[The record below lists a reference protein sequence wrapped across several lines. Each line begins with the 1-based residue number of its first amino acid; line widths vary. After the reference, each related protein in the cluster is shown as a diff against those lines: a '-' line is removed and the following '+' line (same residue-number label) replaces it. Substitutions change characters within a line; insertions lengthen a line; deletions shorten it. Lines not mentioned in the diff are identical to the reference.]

1 MSQSASSEAMRLEV
15 SRQAPEEAVH
25 NLIEHAAKLMV
36 SDLFFNTNENGVGVE
51 ARHLGILRHISD
63 LAGETGR
70 RCISHIKAVSGMNV
84 AEKRRPMDGRWI
96 FDRPSGH
103 RLDLR
108 INSIPTLYGEDMTLR
123 ILDRDNRLL
132 SIDDLGFRRRDYN
145 HFVRL
150 LNSPSGL
157 VLVTGLAGSGKTT
170 TLYAGLTYLNN
181 GERKINT
188 IEDPV
193 EYAIDGIRQSQINP
207 KLELGF
213 AELLRNILRQAPDV
227 IMVGEIRDPETAE
240 TAVRAANSGHLVL
253 ATLHAPIAAGA
264 IQSMLR
270 MGVHPHFLS
279 SSLLGVVAQRLMRT
293 LCPKCKTA
301 FDVSYAEHTFDEVKQ
316 WLEPGQGQSLF
327 GPKGCTECHMT
338 GYAGRT
344 GVFEVLTITSEL
356 RKLIEEKQPTQAI
369 RRRAIE
375 EGLIEFRHSAMLNV
389 ARGETSVEEVIRVV
403 PAEYLSLNE
412 EEVAA
417 PTV

>member
-1 MSQSASSEAMRLEV
+1 MNQAASNEAMRLDV

-25 NLIEHAAKLMV
+25 NLVEHAARLLV
-36 SDLFFNTNENGVGVE
+36 SDLFFNTNENGVAVE
-51 ARHLGILRHISD
+51 ARHLGILRHISE
-63 LAGETGR
+63 LPGETGR
-70 RCISHIKAVSGMNV
+70 RCISHIKAVAGMNV

-96 FDRPSGH
+96 FDRASGQ

-123 ILDRDNRLL
+123 ILDRENRLL
-132 SIDDLGFRRRDYN
+132 SIEDLGFRRRDYN
-145 HFVRL
+145 HFLRL

-157 VLVTGLAGSGKTT
+157 ILVTGLAGSGKTT
-170 TLYAGLTYLNN
+170 TLYAGLSYLNN

-253 ATLHAPIAAGA
+253 ATLHAPIAAGG

-293 LCPKCKTA
+293 LCPKCKAA

-316 WLEPGQGQSLF
+316 WLDPGQGQTLY

-338 GYAGRT
+338 GYSGRT
-344 GVFEVLTITSEL
+344 GVFEVLSVSSEI
-356 RKLIEEKQPTQAI
+356 RKLVEERQSTQAI
-369 RRRAIE
+369 RRKGIE
-375 EGLIEFRHSAMLNV
+375 EGLIEFRHSAMLKV
-389 ARGETSVEEVIRVV
+389 AQGETSVEEVVRVV
-403 PAEYLSLNE
+403 PSEYLTLGE
-412 EEVAA
+412 EEAA
-417 PTV
+417 ASA